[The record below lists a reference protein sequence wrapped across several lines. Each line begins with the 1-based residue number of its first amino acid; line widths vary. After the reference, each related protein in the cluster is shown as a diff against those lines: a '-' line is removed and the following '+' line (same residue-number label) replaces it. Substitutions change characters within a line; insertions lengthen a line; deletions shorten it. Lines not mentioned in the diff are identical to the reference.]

1 MTKYPYILFVLL
13 LVSFSSCQTVEQ
25 LSIDYMLPAEISFPN
40 ELKRVAIVNNVSA
53 TPDNTLPP
61 KENKIK
67 DKNEL
72 SRAVSYHDGQP
83 VLTTEAL
90 AKAIAEQNY
99 FNEVV
104 ICDSALRARDFRPR
118 ESTLSQEEVRTL
130 TQTLGVDFI
139 ISLENLQ
146 MKSTRVFSYIPEW
159 NTYYGTLDTKIYPTV
174 KIYLPGRKSPM
185 VTINSND
192 SIFWEEYGNTEA
204 FVRSRLPDDKQMIRE
219 SSEFAGSIPVSKIL
233 PYWKTAYRYYFISG
247 SVAMRDAAVYVKENE
262 WDKASKLWEQAF
274 EATKNNK
281 KKMRAAFNLALY
293 HEMKDSVEEAE
304 KWAIKAQEF
313 ARKIDKI
320 DSLKSSDI
328 DFSRIPNYYLTSLYV
343 NELKE
348 RTEGLGKL
356 KGQMSRFN
364 DDF

>member
-1 MTKYPYILFVLL
+1 
-13 LVSFSSCQTVEQ
+13 
-25 LSIDYMLPAEISFPN
+25 
-40 ELKRVAIVNNVSA
+40 
-53 TPDNTLPP
+53 
-61 KENKIK
+61 
-67 DKNEL
+67 
-72 SRAVSYHDGQP
+72 
-83 VLTTEAL
+83 
-90 AKAIAEQNY
+90 
-99 FNEVV
+99 
-104 ICDSALRARDFRPR
+104 
-118 ESTLSQEEVRTL
+118 
-130 TQTLGVDFI
+130 
-139 ISLENLQ
+139 
-146 MKSTRVFSYIPEW
+146 
-159 NTYYGTLDTKIYPTV
+159 
-174 KIYLPGRKSPM
+174 M

-274 EATKNNK
+274 EATKNDK

-348 RTEGLGKL
+348 RAEGLGKL